1 MRNHTLFLS
10 LLIIVLLAVGV
21 FLSTYFYHQH
31 QLLQTAQTVSKTA
44 PVISSTI
51 LQTDIPGVQLAILN
65 TDMFLQPFLDAHYI
79 PTSKTPLTVKITG
92 TTQASGDKGIIEYEP
107 SQVVILSSYTSTSS
121 ATGKTLTIGI
131 TPGFA
136 KIATA
141 SDQLV
146 AQNTLWQAILRS
158 VWHTTH
164 PSVSPT
170 DDSGV
175 DIKQFMLKYTQP
187 NTEVVSVTSSM

>member
-21 FLSTYFYHQH
+21 FLGIYFYHQH
-31 QLLQTAQTVSKTA
+31 QLLQTSQLTKTP
-44 PVISSTI
+44 PVVSSTI
-51 LQTDIPGVQLAILN
+51 LQTDIPGVQLSILN
-65 TDMFLQPFLDAHYI
+65 TDMFLQPFLDAKYI

-136 KIATA
+136 KIVTA
-141 SDQLV
+141 ADQLV

-175 DIKQFMLKYTQP
+175 DIKQFMQKYTQP